1 MGLTEEELQPLVN
14 SWRNS
19 NPMITAFWW
28 DIDRAVKTTITQRIQ
43 TEVRGI
49 RFFYKSGMLFIKLPS
64 GRLLSYVKPRI
75 VETSMAANPSP
86 TKVLDLQRSGNASNP
101 TDRSLWRTSFRPS
114 AEIFSALP

>member
-1 MGLTEEELQPLVN
+1 MGLSEEELQPLVN
-14 SWRNS
+14 SWRES

-49 RFFYKSGMLFIKLPS
+49 KFFYKSGMLFIKLPS

-75 VETSMAANPSP
+75 GENQFGGEKLSVTASSSVTSMMN
-86 TKVLDLQRSGNASNP
+86 
-101 TDRSLWRTSFRPS
+101 
-114 AEIFSALP
+114 